1 MARNTLIAVLVTTL
15 AIAPAYAEK
24 LYKWVDERG
33 NVSYQDRPPPEG
45 IGRVEEKTLRVGRGG
60 VSGNPTL
67 AEAAA
72 RSPVTFYMVPKCS
85 SCDMARAYLKQRGVP
100 FSEINVSE
108 KHPQAQQDMVKKIGQ
123 LSVPTITV
131 GSKVMQGFV
140 ESLLAGELDQ
150 AGYPKPEASPE
161 SAETTEAA
169 PATESAPA
177 RSGS

>member
-15 AIAPAYAEK
+15 AVAPAYAAK

-45 IGRVEEKTLRVGRGG
+45 AGRVEEKTLREGRGG
-60 VSGNPTL
+60 DSGNPAA

-72 RSPVTFYMVPKCS
+72 KSPVTLYMVPKCS
-85 SCDMARAYLKQRGVP
+85 PCDMARTYLRKRGVP
-100 FSEINVSE
+100 FTEVNVSE
-108 KHPQAQQDMVKKIGQ
+108 KNVQAQQEMLKKIGE

-131 GSKVMQGFV
+131 GSKVMQGYV

-150 AGYPKPEASPE
+150 AGYPKPDPGSEA
-161 SAETTEAA
+161 AEATEAA
-169 PATESAPA
+169 PAQ
-177 RSGS
+177 

>member
-1 MARNTLIAVLVTTL
+1 MARNTLILVLAAAL
-15 AIAPAYAEK
+15 AMAPAYAGK
-24 LYKWVDERG
+24 LYKWVDEQG

-45 IGRVEEKTLRVGRGG
+45 QGKVEEKTVSEGRAGSG
-60 VSGNPTL
+60 GNPAA

-72 RSPVTFYMVPKCS
+72 KAPVTLYMVPKCS
-85 SCDMARAYLKQRGVP
+85 PCDAARAYLKKRGVP
-100 FSEINVSE
+100 FSEVNVSE
-108 KHPQAQQDMVKKIGQ
+108 KNPQAQQEMVKKFGE

-161 SAETTEAA
+161 SGETPEAA
-169 PATESAPA
+169 PAQ
-177 RSGS
+177 